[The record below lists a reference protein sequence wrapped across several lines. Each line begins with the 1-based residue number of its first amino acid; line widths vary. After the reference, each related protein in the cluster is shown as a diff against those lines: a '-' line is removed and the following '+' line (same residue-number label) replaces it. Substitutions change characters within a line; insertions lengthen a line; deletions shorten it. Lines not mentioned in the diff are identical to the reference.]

1 VNGSAVFQVAA
12 QTDSQVFKSALF
24 LVKSEH
30 IKQCL
35 GGVKMASVACVDDRA
50 VGSKGRSLCSALGGV
65 AHNHDIS
72 VGGYYFCGILQVLA
86 LCNGR
91 GCRVIEADDSTAE
104 TEHCSL
110 ERHLSTGRR
119 LIEQGS
125 HDLALAS
132 LGIFCGIIADI
143 GAELYNV
150 QPPVAAHVI

>member
-1 VNGSAVFQVAA
+1 MWYPSGS
-12 QTDSQVFKSALF
+12 
-24 LVKSEH
+24 
-30 IKQCL
+30 
-35 GGVKMASVACVDDRA
+35 RP
-50 VGSKGRSLCSALGGV
+50 
-65 AHNHDIS
+65 
-72 VGGYYFCGILQVLA
+72 
-86 LCNGR
+86 CNGR

-150 QPPVAAHVI
+150 QPPVAAMSFKSIRLVKREFTIINHSFQTAIAINLHYFYNSTPAKNNQLFFVNNALHR